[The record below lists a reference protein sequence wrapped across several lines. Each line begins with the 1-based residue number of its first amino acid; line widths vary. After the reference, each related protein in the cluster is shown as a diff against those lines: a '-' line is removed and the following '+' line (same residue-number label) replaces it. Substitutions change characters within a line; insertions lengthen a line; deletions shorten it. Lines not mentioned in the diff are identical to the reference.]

1 MIAGPNGSGKST
13 VTKKL
18 ELDATK
24 IHIVNPDIFAKG
36 LTHIED
42 TYERSM
48 EAARQCQGLREHL
61 LAQHVSFGFE
71 TVGSTEEKVEFVSR
85 AKDAGYRVVLLFVT
99 TSDPEINISR
109 VADRVRR
116 GGHDVP
122 DDKVRRRYLNSMN
135 LLHLYIDLAD
145 EAMVYDNSGIS
156 PEIALTK
163 KDGEVRISTE
173 FLDCGWVK
181 EFILP
186 WFGSEM
192 A

>member
-1 MIAGPNGSGKST
+1 
-13 VTKKL
+13 
-18 ELDATK
+18 
-24 IHIVNPDIFAKG
+24 
-36 LTHIED
+36 
-42 TYERSM
+42 M
-48 EAARQCQGLREHL
+48 EAARQCQRLRERM

-71 TVGSTEEKVEFVSR
+71 TVGSTEEKVEFISR
-85 AKDAGYRVVLLFVT
+85 AKSAGYRVVLLFVT
-99 TSDPEINISR
+99 TSDPDINIIR

-156 PEIALTK
+156 PEIALMK

-173 FLDCGWVK
+173 FLDRGWVK

-186 WFGSEM
+186 WFGSEI